1 MIVAAIYARKST
13 DQVGVSDENR
23 SVARQVEHAKAY
35 AARKGWAVAETHVY
49 SDDGISG
56 AEFVKRPGFLRLMN
70 ALKPRPPFQ
79 VLIMS
84 EESRLGREQIETAYA
99 LKQIMDAG
107 ARVFFYLED
116 RERTLDNALDKV
128 MLSLANFAAEME
140 REKARQRT
148 HDAML
153 RKAKAQQVAGGKV
166 YGYDNKD
173 VFSPLPGPDGASQRL
188 HVIRVINEAQ
198 AEVVRRIFEL
208 YASGL
213 GIVKVAKLLNAE
225 RVPSPRGDGWAPTAI
240 REMLHRELYRGEVV
254 WNKTQR
260 MERAGT
266 KKKRARD
273 EKEWVHLDAPE
284 LRIVPNELWQRVHA
298 RVETNQQAYSRRAQ
312 GQLEGRPVPMGF
324 DSPYLLGGFL
334 KCAVCGGSLIP
345 TSRSGRGGRKTY
357 YRCSMNWKRGASICD
372 NATSIPTGALDSA
385 ILHALSDVLDERVLA
400 RSVDK
405 ALAKLRAGTG
415 GHDDR
420 RSRIERELALIESR
434 LGRLLKAIME
444 GGPLDTLVAQVKTEE
459 QRKTTLAAELGGL
472 QAVTKVSTLDSA
484 RLKRSLA
491 ERLAGTKALLTRN
504 TPQARRMLKELLED
518 RIAVQPVEQAGSRT
532 VRFTGKGSFGGL
544 LSGEAA
550 PLMVVPP
557 G

>member
-1 MIVAAIYARKST
+1 MSVAAIYARKST
-13 DQVGVSDENR
+13 DQVGVSDDNR
-23 SVARQVEHAKAY
+23 SVARQIEHAKAY
-35 AARKGWAVAETHVY
+35 AAQKGWEVPETHVY

-107 ARVFFYLED
+107 VRVFFYLED

-128 MLSLANFAAEME
+128 MLSLTNFAAEME

-153 RKAKAQQVAGGKV
+153 RKAKAQHVAGGKV

-173 VFSPLPGPDGASQRL
+173 VLSPLPGPDGASKRL
-188 HVIRVINEAQ
+188 HVVRVINEGQ
-198 AEVVRRIFEL
+198 AEVVKRIFQL

-213 GIVKVAKLLNAE
+213 GIVRMAKLLNRE
-225 RVPSPRGDGWAPTAI
+225 GVPSPRGDGWAPTAI
-240 REMLHRELYRGEVV
+240 REMLYRELYRGELV

-260 MERAGT
+260 VDRGGT

-273 EKEWVHLDAPE
+273 EREWVRLKAPE
-284 LRIVPNELWQRVHA
+284 LRIVPDELWQRVDA
-298 RVETNQQAYSRRAQ
+298 RLQMNQRVYKRKAR
-312 GQLEGRPVPMGF
+312 GQLVGRPVPADF
-324 DSPYLLGGFL
+324 ESPYLLGGFL
-334 KCAVCGGSLIP
+334 KCAVCGGPLIP
-345 TSRSGRGGRKTY
+345 TSRSGRGGKKTY

-372 NATSIPTGALDSA
+372 NATSVPTGVLDSA
-385 ILHALSDVLDERVLA
+385 ILHALSDVLDERVLTRA
-400 RSVDK
+400 VDK
-405 ALAKLRAGTG
+405 ALAKLREGTG

-420 RSRIERELALIESR
+420 RAGIAREVSLIESR
-434 LGRLLKAIME
+434 LGRLLEAIMK
-444 GGPLDTLVAQVKTEE
+444 GGPLDALIAQVKAEE
-459 QRKTTLAAELGGL
+459 QRKKVLAIKLDGL
-472 QAVTKVSTLDSA
+472 QAVANVRTLDSA
-484 RLKRSLA
+484 RLKRDLA
-491 ERLAGTKALLTRN
+491 ERVAATKGLLTRN
-504 TPQARRMLKELLED
+504 TAQARQILRKLLEG
-518 RIAVQPVEQAGSRT
+518 RMAVEPMAQGGKRG
-532 VRFTGKGSFGGL
+532 VRFTGKGTFGAL
-544 LSGEAA
+544 FTGEAA